1 MHVCC
6 RKKQVPSDSF
16 YIYLV
21 IYLSLSVSQRVSEGW
36 GVGKETAKI
45 LLLHLTLPFLLFT
58 LKVFRIVVY
67 GFQDEILPLRC
78 LDALRE
84 HLFDL

>member
-1 MHVCC
+1 MLPEEAGAF
-6 RKKQVPSDSF
+6 RQL

-21 IYLSLSVSQRVSEGW
+21 IYLSLSESQRVSEGW
-36 GVGKETAKI
+36 GVGRETAKI

>member
-1 MHVCC
+1 MAA
-6 RKKQVPSDSF
+6 RKRENAFDLPKLDEYFTTQE
-16 YIYLV
+16 
-21 IYLSLSVSQRVSEGW
+21 QRDD
-36 GVGKETAKI
+36 AKLKKI
-45 LLLHLTLPFLLFT
+45 HEIP

>member
-36 GVGKETAKI
+36 GVGRETAKI